1 MLVVLFC
8 AALAVPPARVV
19 HLQTAAAGK
28 GLLVGTT
35 GDARQPHAGQADAGS
50 RWRLSKP
57 PKCLQRGATAQNCSK
72 KRGELASCKT
82 LASRNAPTAGAEVG
96 KKPLRPVRGTSQRPE
111 RGPDTRGPLEK
122 PFWLGSLAPKRNR
135 VTDST
140 LPATKHKRATPAA
153 APPTYGNRAASR
165 ARTAPRCS
173 PPRRAASCARRRI

>member
-1 MLVVLFC
+1 MLFC
-8 AALAVPPARVV
+8 AALAVTAARLV
-19 HLQTAAAGK
+19 HLQTAAART
-28 GLLVGTT
+28 GLFVVTT
-35 GDARQPHAGQADAGS
+35 DDAGQPHAGQADEGS

-57 PKCLQRGATAQNCSK
+57 PKCLQPGATAIKLQQK
-72 KRGELASCKT
+72 PGELADCKT

-135 VTDST
+135 ASSR
-140 LPATKHKRATPAA
+140 RASQRTIQPR
-153 APPTYGNRAASR
+153 NASR
-165 ARTAPRCS
+165 HATHRARRKSLGAADKQRCS